1 MRRDFSDA
9 PVRLIRILPSE
20 CKPPH
25 PLKPTGL
32 QWFNER
38 ISAMARR
45 WAAVLEEIGI
55 LKRAVRAQAT
65 ALSAF
70 GSKMAIVA
78 DRLWIRACS
87 SSQVLADGMCVAR
100 HEGGKWMKTVLL
112 RVQQEGRQW
121 ARAAWKWTRRAVFR
135 SKIRV
140 VRWSEEYRR
149 LRAEARAR
157 APKVVERKPE
167 VLDEVRA
174 LRTQMASQQ
183 QEMSR
188 LMSHVADLQAQM
200 LSQQQVLM
208 YLGKEIET
216 LHVPAL
222 GVKQIPVKAKRR
234 LSAKKNEKKQAMP
247 RKTQVT
253 PEARL

>member
-1 MRRDFSDA
+1 
-9 PVRLIRILPSE
+9 
-20 CKPPH
+20 
-25 PLKPTGL
+25 L

-45 WAAVLEEIGI
+45 WAALTEEIGI
-55 LKRAVRAQAT
+55 WKRAVRAQMAS
-65 ALSAF
+65 LSEF
-70 GSKMAIVA
+70 GSRMAIVA
-78 DRLWIRACS
+78 DRLWIRARS
-87 SSQVLADGMCVAR
+87 SSHVLADEMRVVR
-100 HEGGKWMKTVLL
+100 HEGGQWMKTVLV
-112 RVQQEGRQW
+112 RVLQEGRRW
-121 ARAAWKWTRRAVFR
+121 VRASWKWTKRAVVR
-135 SKIRV
+135 SKIRF
-140 VRWSEEYRR
+140 VRWTEAYGR
-149 LRAEARAR
+149 LRAEAYAG
-157 APKVVERKPE
+157 ASKMVERKPE

-174 LRTQMASQQ
+174 LRSQMASQQ

-234 LSAKKNEKKQAMP
+234 ISLKKNEKKQATRP
-247 RKTQVT
+247 KVQVT
-253 PEARL
+253 PEASI